1 MIFESINNYVNH
13 CGRFG
18 PDELAVFNDLLVPKS
33 VKKKQIL
40 LREGEICNFE
50 AFIVKGCIRT
60 YYIDENGSEV
70 ILQFAIEDWWVG
82 DIGSF
87 HERTPSLFYIEAME
101 DSELLTLNPTSKAT
115 LLDKMPQFERV
126 FRLMIQRHLVA
137 VEHRLIHTMARTA
150 EERYLDFIKQ
160 YPKIT
165 QRVPQHYIAAYLG
178 MTPEFLS
185 KVRRRLAMRSA

>member
-1 MIFESINNYVNH
+1 MLFESINNYVNH
-13 CGRFG
+13 CGSFA
-18 PDELAVFNDLLVPKS
+18 PEELAAFNELLVPKS

-40 LREGEICNFE
+40 LREGEVCNFE
-50 AFIVKGCIRT
+50 AYIVKGCVRT

-101 DSELLTLNPTSKAT
+101 DSELLTLNPTTKAT

-137 VEHRLIHTMARTA
+137 VEHRLIHTIARTA
-150 EERYLDFIKQ
+150 EQRYLEFTKQ
-160 YPKIT
+160 YPKII

-185 KVRRRLAMRSA
+185 KVRRRLATRSA